1 MLNLSVLICVK
12 DYIIYIYIYICV
24 CVCRME
30 NRNVRDEEEEL
41 KNEEM
46 VVFDECDEEEPS
58 DAPSASAG
66 IVLIHFLL

>member
-1 MLNLSVLICVK
+1 M
-12 DYIIYIYIYICV
+12 CV
-24 CVCRME
+24 CVCVCMCVGVCRME
-30 NRNVRDEEEEL
+30 NRNVRDEKEEL

-46 VVFDECDEEEPS
+46 VVVDECDEEEPS